1 MNIATS
7 EPAATEAEKDPQF
20 AYTLARG
27 LDVLRAFDASS
38 PVLSNRELSQRTG
51 IARPTVARLTRTLAL
66 QGYLKYNEATARY
79 RLAASVLSFGYPLL
93 AQLSVRQIARQQMQQ
108 LADYAKGAVSLAMR
122 SGLNMVIVESC
133 MDITALTGR
142 PDIGA
147 TRPIA
152 TTSLGY
158 AYYCAASEEE
168 QDLISHALRE
178 DDAAQWAEFDG
189 RLDECRSQYR
199 AKGYCT
205 VLTASVG
212 IQAIAVPVRS
222 NFDGETLVI
231 NCAVAPFNLEPDTL
245 EERIAP
251 RLLNL
256 ARSIETALGR
266 R

>member
-1 MNIATS
+1 MSTS
-7 EPAATEAEKDPQF
+7 AADQSSQEEKDPQF

-38 PVLSNRELSQRTG
+38 PVLGNRELSQRTG
-51 IARPTVARLTRTLAL
+51 ISRPTVARLTRTLAL

-93 AQLSVRQIARQQMQQ
+93 TQLSVRQMARQQMQQ

-133 MDITALTGR
+133 MDNNALTGR
-142 PDIGA
+142 PDVGA

-152 TTSLGY
+152 STALGM
-158 AYYCAASEEE
+158 AYYCAA
-168 QDLISHALRE
+168 
-178 DDAAQWAEFDG
+178 DAAEQAQIRELLQKDNAEG
-189 RLDECRSQYR
+189 WLALEKQLNESQLQFA

-205 VLTASVG
+205 LTTASVG

-231 NCAVAPFNLEPDTL
+231 NCAVAPFNLKSNAL
-245 EERIAP
+245 EQRIAP

-256 ARSIETALGR
+256 VQGMENAQGR
-266 R
+266 A